1 MRLSIQKT
9 REVVIGVI
17 ATTGLSMTIGSVR
30 AQSVAPGESSSTSG
44 ELQEVI
50 VTAQK
55 QAERLQDVPIPI
67 EAFSGSELENAG
79 VQTAQDLNIITPGL
93 NYGDVV
99 GYAQPHLRGIGTTAS
114 GAGVENPIATYV
126 DGVYY
131 GSMTTSM
138 LDLANVDAIE
148 IDKGPQGTLFGR
160 NAVGGLIQITT
171 KTPQQELQ
179 GSYGLTYGNYDTRG
193 ATGYITGGVAPDLAA
208 DMSVYYQD
216 QGDGFGRN
224 FYTGQYVNRETD
236 LALRSKWLWT
246 PSSDTQ
252 ATLIVDFEHTDDAW
266 ALAPATIPLGGLPAP
281 VPPQDLNG
289 VFQPYG
295 YVEQEGVSLNIAH
308 HFGDLQFSS
317 ITSYRNSNYV
327 QSFDGALTPYPE
339 LALNIFIREPDK
351 QFTQEFQL
359 RSPADQRIHW
369 VTGFFWYQDDAKED
383 PVQAAGGLLYPLAS
397 TNTFP
402 VEKTYSGALFGQA
415 TTEILPATDLTLG
428 LRYTAERKNFHT
440 SGVLEF
446 APGEGPP
453 IPESAPDVHEVYSK
467 PTWRLAIDH
476 KLAQDLMIYAS
487 YNRGFKSG
495 GFNNELLPTSTY
507 APEVLDA
514 FEAGVKSELFQHR
527 LTIDTS
533 GFYYSYKNIQ
543 AVRYPAGLLEIYN
556 GAAAEVYGLDL
567 DVKARIAN
575 HLTVSSGLELLHAVY
590 TSFPGADYTTL
601 VPDGGGTNFATA
613 SATGNQLSQAPKF
626 TYDTTADYSVPL
638 PFAKIGASTTYA
650 YNSGWFAEPDNRL
663 RQRAYNIV
671 NAQLYISTVDERYR
685 LKFWARN
692 LTNAA
697 YAQSLA
703 SQGNGDYIQYAPP
716 RTLGVTIE
724 GKF

>member
-1 MRLSIQKT
+1 MRLSIQM
-9 REVVIGVI
+9 RDVVIAS
-17 ATTGLSMTIGSVR
+17 ATLSMTMVAAR
-30 AQSVAPGESSSTSG
+30 AQSTLPGESSSSAG
-44 ELQEVI
+44 ELQEII

-55 QAERLQDVPIPI
+55 QAERLQDVPISI
-67 EAFSGSELENAG
+67 KAFSGNELENAG
-79 VQTAQDLNIITPGL
+79 VQTAQDLNVVTPGL

-138 LDLANVDAIE
+138 LDLANVEAIE

-171 KTPQQELQ
+171 KTPQQEFQ
-179 GSYGLTYGNYDTRG
+179 GSYGVTYGNYDTRG
-193 ATGYITGGVAPDLAA
+193 VVGYVTGGLSSDLAA

-216 QGDGFGRN
+216 QGHGFGRN
-224 FYTGQYVNRETD
+224 FYTGQDVNWTKD

-246 PSSDTQ
+246 PDSNTQ
-252 ATLIVDFEHTDDAW
+252 ATLIFDFEHTDDAW
-266 ALAPATIPLGGLPAP
+266 ALAPATIPLGGLPVR

-295 YVEQEGVSLNIAH
+295 FIQQEGVSLNIAH
-308 HFGDLQFSS
+308 DFDALKFSS
-317 ITSYRNSNYV
+317 ITAFRNSSYL
-327 QSFDGALTPYPE
+327 QSFDGALTPYPD
-339 LALNIFIREPDK
+339 LALNILIDEPDK

-359 RSPADQRIHW
+359 RSAAGQRINW
-369 VTGFFWYQDDAKED
+369 VTGFFWYQDEAKED
-383 PVQAAGGLLYPLAS
+383 PVQAAGGLLFPLAS

-402 VEKTYSGALFGQA
+402 IEKTYSGALFGQA
-415 TTEILPATDLTLG
+415 TTEILPATNLTVG
-428 LRYTAERKNFHT
+428 LRYTAERKNFQT

-453 IPESAPDVHEVYSK
+453 IPQTAPNVHEVYSK
-467 PTWRLAIDH
+467 PTWRLALDH
-476 KLAQDLMIYAS
+476 KFAEDLMAYVS

-495 GFNNELLPTSTY
+495 GFNNELLPTTTY
-507 APEVLDA
+507 SPEVLDA
-514 FEAGVKSELFQHR
+514 YEAGVKSEMLDHR
-527 LTIDTS
+527 LTIDAS
-533 GFYYSYKNIQ
+533 GFYYDYKNIQ

-567 DVKARIAN
+567 DLKARVAN
-575 HLTVSSGLELLHAVY
+575 HLTLSSGLELLHAVY
-590 TSFPGADYTTL
+590 TSFPSADYTTL
-601 VPDGGGTNFATA
+601 LPDGGGTNFATA

-638 PFAKIGASTTYA
+638 ALAKVGVSVTYA
-650 YNSGWFAEPDNRL
+650 YNSGWYAEPDNRL
-663 RQRAYNIV
+663 RQSSYSLV
-671 NAQLYISTVDERYR
+671 NAQVYLSTLNERYR
-685 LKFWARN
+685 LKFWGRN
-692 LTNAA
+692 LTDAE

-716 RTLGVTIE
+716 RTFGVTLE